1 MPSMNAA
8 VDPLPLVP
16 AIVMILKGGLSEK
29 SFGKQFELYQ
39 VQDQSLD
46 DEKNSAI

>member
-1 MPSMNAA
+1 MNAA

-16 AIVMILKGGLSEK
+16 AMVMILKEAYLRK
-29 SFGKQFELYQ
+29 VFGKQFELCQ